1 MNLTS
6 KINDKRENSPSKM
19 DMARTS
25 IFLKNDKTD
34 KKSDFDII
42 DEDHLLP
49 NFSKPLRNQSPTNN
63 QIKLSE

>member
-1 MNLTS
+1 
-6 KINDKRENSPSKM
+6 
-19 DMARTS
+19 MARTS

-63 QIKLSE
+63 QIKLPE

>member
-1 MNLTS
+1 
-6 KINDKRENSPSKM
+6 M

-25 IFLKNDKTD
+25 INFKIDKTD

-49 NFSKPLRNQSPTNN
+49 NFSKPPRDRSPTNN
-63 QIKLSE
+63 QIKLP